1 MYWVIDAVA
10 FFAGIISILSALLH
24 SPIDAAVLLT
34 SLCWI
39 WVYPLA
45 LEGAANYLS
54 RYCREE
60 EVHLGINRQKIVYRE
75 EYNISIF
82 GMEKCHSFD
91 SLKYGKIY

>member
-1 MYWVIDAVA
+1 MYWIIDAVA
-10 FFAGIISILSALLH
+10 FFAGIISILYALLQ
-24 SPIDAAVLLT
+24 SPIDATLLLT

-60 EVHLGINRQKIVYRE
+60 EAHLEFNRQKIVYRE

-91 SLKYGKIY
+91 SFKYGKIY

>member
-10 FFAGIISILSALLH
+10 FFAGIISILCALLQ

-54 RYCREE
+54 RYCRE
-60 EVHLGINRQKIVYRE
+60 
-75 EYNISIF
+75 
-82 GMEKCHSFD
+82 
-91 SLKYGKIY
+91 